1 MYKQKIGISI
11 LNTYQIAT
19 TKVVKM
25 VKEIGFEAISPMW
38 GKQVDLAPIIETAR
52 ECGLIVQSI
61 HGPYKKVNTMWGFD
75 SSLSAEYK
83 EELKQ
88 AIRDCSRFQVPILV
102 VHAWIGFDYTFD
114 PNQLNFKEFDE
125 VITYAASLGVM
136 IAFENTEGE
145 EYIHAILEHYRE
157 NPYVGFCWD
166 SGHEMCYNHSHDL
179 LLAHGEQLIMTHL
192 NDNLGI
198 RDYEGRTHWMDDLHL
213 LPYDGVADWDYNI
226 ERLKK
231 AKKQEILN
239 VEVKNNSHP
248 NRHENE
254 LYEQMRLQ
262 VFLTEAYKR
271 ACKIAYRYANVTGKF
286 KSEE

>member
-11 LNTYQIAT
+11 SNINQIAT

-25 VKEIGFEAISPMW
+25 VREIGFEAISPVW
-38 GKQVDLAPIIETAR
+38 GKQVDLTPVIETAR
-52 ECGLIVQSI
+52 ECGLIVQSL

-75 SSLSAEYK
+75 ASLSAEIK
-83 EELKQ
+83 EDLKA
-88 AIRDCSRFQVPILV
+88 AIATCHRFQIPILV

-114 PNQLNFKEFDE
+114 PDQLNYAEFDE
-125 VITYAASLGVM
+125 VVAYAASLGVK

-145 EYIHAILEHYRE
+145 EYIRAIMEHFRE

-179 LLAHGEQLIMTHL
+179 LAAYGDKLIMTHL

-198 RDYEGRTHWMDDLHL
+198 QDYEGKTTCRDDLHL

-231 AKKQEILN
+231 SNPQEILN
-239 VEVKNNSHP
+239 FELKQNSVTG
-248 NRHENE
+248 RHENE
-254 LYEQMRLQ
+254 LYEQMRLP

-271 ACKIAYRYANVTGKF
+271 ACKIAYRYAKDV
-286 KSEE
+286 